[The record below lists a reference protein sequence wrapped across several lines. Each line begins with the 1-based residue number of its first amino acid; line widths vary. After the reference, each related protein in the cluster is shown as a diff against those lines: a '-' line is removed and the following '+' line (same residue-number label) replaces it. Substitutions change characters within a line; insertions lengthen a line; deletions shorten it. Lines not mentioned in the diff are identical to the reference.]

1 MVVVLVLELGWGWGC
16 LLWMARTSVVTN
28 VEVAHPRFNGGFDRV
43 LCSSVIK
50 GEQSV
55 VRTLRGEHQG
65 RLTAQ
70 RGRTETER
78 ETDRDRERNG

>member
-1 MVVVLVLELGWGWGC
+1 MGEG
-16 LLWMARTSVVTN
+16 LLRTARTSVVTN
-28 VEVAHPRFNGGFDRV
+28 MEVAHPRFNGGFDKV
-43 LCSSVIK
+43 LCRGVIK

-70 RGRTETER
+70 RGRTE
-78 ETDRDRERNG
+78 